1 VNIAVLHG
9 PNLNLLGRREPTLY
23 GQSTLAQIN
32 EGVHR
37 LAAELGIDVQTYQ
50 SNAEGGLI
58 DYIHEVADRV
68 DGFVVN
74 AAGLTHSSVSLR
86 DALTGADRPFV
97 EVHLSNPSVRESFR
111 QHSLLADVAVGV
123 VAGFGAD
130 SYLLGLRGLVARIT
144 ASDAAAGPGS

>member
-1 VNIAVLHG
+1 
-9 PNLNLLGRREPTLY
+9 
-23 GQSTLAQIN
+23 
-32 EGVHR
+32 
-37 LAAELGIDVQTYQ
+37 
-50 SNAEGGLI
+50 
-58 DYIHEVADRV
+58 V

-97 EVHLSNPSVRESFR
+97 EVHLSNPAARESFR